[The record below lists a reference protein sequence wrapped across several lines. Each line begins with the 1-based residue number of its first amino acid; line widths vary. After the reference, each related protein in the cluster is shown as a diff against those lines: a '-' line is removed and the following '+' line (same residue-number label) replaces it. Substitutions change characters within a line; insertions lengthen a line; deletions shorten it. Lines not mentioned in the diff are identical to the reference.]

1 MRLLFVVDGR
11 SPIALNW
18 IAHFTRQGHEVY
30 LASTYPA
37 HPDLDLAGLYTIPV
51 ALSQAAGDTPAG
63 TSGSKGGRGMRRF
76 VPVGLRT
83 RLRQWLGPATL
94 SAAARSLQ
102 RILEQVQPD
111 LVHAMRIPYE
121 GMLAALANPG
131 APLLISVWGN
141 DFTLHAPATLR
152 MNSLTRQALA
162 RADALHAD
170 CRRDIRLAN
179 EWGFSQEKPFTVL
192 PGGGGIQLDIFY
204 PPPDDGARPPL
215 AFNPRGMRAYLR
227 NDVFFK
233 AIPLVLKRHPDTRF
247 ACASMAGEAQAERW
261 LQTLG
266 VAANVTL
273 LPPMPRLQMADWYR
287 QAQVL
292 VSPSIHDGTTNTV
305 LEGMACGC
313 FPVVGDIESLREWI
327 TPGVNGLLV
336 DPADPQALADA
347 ILHALDQPGLRQ
359 SASVHNRQ
367 LVAARAEYGLVMQ
380 QAEQFYEHIVET
392 LRR

>member
-18 IAHFTRQGHEVY
+18 IAHFVRQGHEVY

-37 HPDLDLAGLYTIPV
+37 NPELDLASLYTIPV
-51 ALSQAAGDTPAG
+51 ALSQAAGETPAG
-63 TSGSKGGRGMRRF
+63 TSASKGGRGLRRF

-83 RLRQWLGPATL
+83 RLRQWLGPSTL
-94 SAAARSLQ
+94 PAAARLLHS
-102 RILEQVQPD
+102 ILDQVQPD

-121 GMLAALANPG
+121 GMLAALAAPQ

-141 DFTLHAPATLR
+141 DFTLHAPATQR
-152 MNSLTRQALA
+152 MQRLTRQALA

-170 CRRDIRLAN
+170 CRRDIRLAI
-179 EWGFSQEKPFTVL
+179 EWGFPPERPYTVL
-192 PGGGGIQLDIFY
+192 PGGGGIQLDVFY
-204 PPPDDGARPPL
+204 PPADDQARQPL
-215 AFNPRGMRAYLR
+215 VFNPRGMRAYVR
-227 NDVFFK
+227 NDVFFQ
-233 AIPLVLKRHPDTRF
+233 AIPLVLKRRPQTRF
-247 ACASMAGEAQAERW
+247 TCASMAGEAQAERW
-261 LQTLG
+261 LQELG
-266 VAANVTL
+266 IAASITL
-273 LPPMPRLQMADWYR
+273 LSPMPRPQMAEQYR

-292 VSPSIHDGTTNTV
+292 VSPSTHDGTPNTV

-327 TPGVNGLLV
+327 TPEVNGLLV

-359 SASVHNRQ
+359 SAAEINRQ
-367 LVAARAEYGLVMQ
+367 LVAERAEYGQVMQ
-380 QAEQFYEHIVET
+380 QAEQFYHT
-392 LRR
+392 LLKR